1 MSMNHTG
8 KAAVGSP
15 LPMVISL
22 EIEQKGRKWKLLC
35 RKSRVVIGSL
45 ESADVRLS
53 GAEVSP
59 IHAILELKEGKE
71 SSGRE
76 ALLIDLAGGGTR
88 VNGREIVSE
97 RVHPGDWLQIGNSVL
112 RFSLEHRS
120 PRHELPDQSL
130 LLIDPESVTPIFDHR
145 PDRKPVLEVAAS
157 WNGVILDVMHFAGDE
172 EARVGSGL
180 KAHFRV
186 PGGRS
191 GSGDS
196 VLARNDGKSWIIHLK
211 PGMAGVF
218 YRNGRIKTVEDLAG
232 PRGSVVEFGE
242 NDFLKIQIG
251 TLILNLSQ
259 TAAPPGLLQKGE
271 GVSDPL
277 LGKLL
282 LGSIALSLLFLFTV
296 SRLPVVE
303 EVPEPIDPHVVIID
317 PATLSQ
323 LAKAKPVLDVKDRK
337 NDAEVTKKA
346 TSASVD
352 FTKPREKESDRPKV
366 KSSEPG
372 KKIEERR
379 NALAGEGVRAKGIE
393 GARGSKLPFRESGN
407 AAHRLSPSPGT
418 GRGGTQTASEDQGPL
433 QAIQGATSKFL
444 DLLGGS
450 PKLGK
455 SGSRLE
461 GFGDREGRGDS
472 GSALE
477 GSGRGG
483 GGVADPLIG
492 GAGSRNRGG
501 AKVGVG
507 PGAEGTGRGMVG
519 GRVRIELNAGGSN
532 ESVVIG
538 AIDRDAIEA
547 AFRAHANEFRYC
559 YEREI
564 NSGHPGLK
572 GKVVA
577 AFVIEASGRADS
589 VSVASSSIAS
599 VNVENCVLGVI
610 SRIQF
615 PKPGGGVPVT
625 IKYPISFMN
634 SSK

>member
-1 MSMNHTG
+1 
-8 KAAVGSP
+8 
-15 LPMVISL
+15 
-22 EIEQKGRKWKLLC
+22 
-35 RKSRVVIGSL
+35 
-45 ESADVRLS
+45 
-53 GAEVSP
+53 
-59 IHAILELKEGKE
+59 
-71 SSGRE
+71 
-76 ALLIDLAGGGTR
+76 
-88 VNGREIVSE
+88 
-97 RVHPGDWLQIGNSVL
+97 
-112 RFSLEHRS
+112 
-120 PRHELPDQSL
+120 
-130 LLIDPESVTPIFDHR
+130 
-145 PDRKPVLEVAAS
+145 
-157 WNGVILDVMHFAGDE
+157 
-172 EARVGSGL
+172 
-180 KAHFRV
+180 
-186 PGGRS
+186 
-191 GSGDS
+191 
-196 VLARNDGKSWIIHLK
+196 
-211 PGMAGVF
+211 
-218 YRNGRIKTVEDLAG
+218 
-232 PRGSVVEFGE
+232 
-242 NDFLKIQIG
+242 
-251 TLILNLSQ
+251 
-259 TAAPPGLLQKGE
+259 
-271 GVSDPL
+271 
-277 LGKLL
+277 
-282 LGSIALSLLFLFTV
+282 LLFLFAV
-296 SRLPVVE
+296 SRLPVIE

-323 LAKAKPVLDVKDRK
+323 LVKTKPVSNVKDRVS
-337 NDAEVTKKA
+337 EPEFPKKA
-346 TSASVD
+346 VSASVD
-352 FTKPREKESDRPKV
+352 FTKPKEKEADRAKV

-379 NALAGEGVRAKGIE
+379 NALSGEGTRTKGLE
-393 GARGSKLPFRESGN
+393 GARGSKLPSRESGS
-407 AAHRLSPSPGT
+407 AAHRLSPSPGS
-418 GRGGTQTASEDQGPL
+418 GRGGTQTASDDQGPL

-472 GSALE
+472 GVALE

-492 GAGSRNRGG
+492 GAGARNRGG
-501 AKVGVG
+501 SKVGVG

-519 GRVRIELNAGGSN
+519 GRVRIELNSGGSN

-538 AIDRDAIEA
+538 SIDRDAIEA